1 MPTLLL
7 LDDSIDFLLAVKLK
21 LEAADFKVTSFS
33 SCVSAMEYVAEATGE
48 FDIILSDLKMPDA
61 SGLDFLSGFREADTL
76 TPFFIM
82 TGDEK
87 FEAQKTLDLGGQ
99 GTFYKPLN
107 FEKLIHDLNEAVR
120 K

>member
-1 MPTLLL
+1 
-7 LDDSIDFLLAVKLK
+7 
-21 LEAADFKVTSFS
+21 
-33 SCVSAMEYVAEATGE
+33 MEYVAEATGE

-87 FEAQKTLDLGGQ
+87 FEAQKNTRPRRTRHVLQATQL
-99 GTFYKPLN
+99 
-107 FEKLIHDLNEAVR
+107 
-120 K
+120 